1 MAAAGRQTFPNEIEG
16 LPDRSARKDRG
27 TDTCRSADVRQNGQ
41 HHRRLRMSAI
51 LSRLPRIFQFQ
62 PRRPLDRPHLPGR
75 HLGGESV
82 PILLPG
88 LSQAGRSPA
97 QAFRPEGRHQGGRNA
112 DTYGSTRSVYQCT
125 GPLRLFGRL
134 EHYDRTT
141 QGLLHILQSRF
152 PAALHCP
159 ILSGRQQRMPQQGPA
174 NDVHADRFSRKGRKR
189 CRQDHARLEK
199 GKLPQSANR
208 GDYSSRQSRIDIA
221 SCQFV
226 VR

>member
-97 QAFRPEGRHQGGRNA
+97 QAFRPEGRHQRGRNT
-112 DTYGSTRSVYQCT
+112 DTYGYAKHLSMHWSIATIRSTRTLRSNYTRIVTYSPIQVPCCS
-125 GPLRLFGRL
+125 PLPNIIK
-134 EHYDRTT
+134 EATAY
-141 QGLLHILQSRF
+141 
-152 PAALHCP
+152 AATRPC
-159 ILSGRQQRMPQQGPA
+159 
-174 NDVHADRFSRKGRKR
+174 KR
-189 CRQDHARLEK
+189 C
-199 GKLPQSANR
+199 
-208 GDYSSRQSRIDIA
+208 
-221 SCQFV
+221 SC
-226 VR
+226 